1 MPTTL
6 APASVTL
13 EGKYALYKPQGE
25 FTLAEITAAIDDAII
40 WCRRERI
47 RGLLADVREA
57 VFERPTV
64 AQRFA
69 FISRWADLAGPSVVI
84 AVCAKP
90 AMILE
95 DKFGVIIAN
104 NRGMIADAF
113 SDIYEATKWLTDR
126 MGGNGPSRDA
136 SN

>member
-13 EGKYALYKPQGE
+13 EGTYACYKPEGE
-25 FTLAEITAAIDDAII
+25 FTLEEITAAVDDAII

-47 RGLLADVREA
+47 RGLLADVRKS

-64 AQRFA
+64 AQRFT

-84 AVCAKP
+84 AVCANP

-95 DKFGVIIAN
+95 DKFGVVIAN

-113 SDIYEATKWLTDR
+113 SGIDEATKWLTDR
-126 MGGNGPSRDA
+126 LGGKPA
-136 SN
+136 L

>member
-1 MPTTL
+1 MPTTD

-13 EGKYALYKPQGE
+13 EGNYAFYKPEGE
-25 FTLAEITAAIDDAII
+25 FTLADITAAVDDVII

-47 RGLLADVREA
+47 RGILADVRKA

-64 AQRFA
+64 AQRFT
-69 FISRWADLAGPSVVI
+69 FITRWADLAGPSVVI
-84 AVCAKP
+84 AVCADP

-95 DKFGVIIAN
+95 DKFGVVIAN

-113 SDIYEATKWLTDR
+113 SDIGEATAWLTDR
-126 MGGNGPSRDA
+126 LG
-136 SN
+136 

>member
-1 MPTTL
+1 MPTTD

-13 EGKYALYKPQGE
+13 EGNYAFYKPEGE
-25 FTLAEITAAIDDAII
+25 FTLADITAAIDDVII

-47 RGLLADVREA
+47 RGILADVRKA

-64 AQRFA
+64 AQRFT
-69 FISRWADLAGPSVVI
+69 FITRWADLAGPSVVI
-84 AVCAKP
+84 AVCADP

-95 DKFGVIIAN
+95 DKFGVVIAN

-113 SDIYEATKWLTDR
+113 SDIGEATKWLTDR
-126 MGGNGPSRDA
+126 LG
-136 SN
+136 

>member
-1 MPTTL
+1 MPTTDP
-6 APASVTL
+6 PASVTL
-13 EGKYALYKPQGE
+13 VSNYAFYKPAGE
-25 FTLAEITAAIDDAII
+25 FTLDEITAAIDDTII

-47 RGLLADVREA
+47 RGLLADVRQA

-64 AQRFA
+64 AQRFT

-84 AVCAKP
+84 AVCADP

-95 DKFGVIIAN
+95 DKFGVVIAN

-113 SDIYEATKWLTDR
+113 ADIDEATKWLTDR
-126 MGGNGPSRDA
+126 LGGKPA
-136 SN
+136 L